1 MAPEISTTDT
11 VFLVR
16 HGERIDHV
24 SQLWQNDPAHGI
36 SDPPL
41 TSLGHQQA
49 EMTGQRLGELIQQ
62 QQQQRK
68 TMTTAAPIILVY
80 TSPFQR
86 CIDTSIGIIKGL
98 GGCID
103 SQYPPLLRMDL
114 GLTEWMSDQ
123 FYDEIYCSGSQ
134 FLARHQ
140 EQLARR
146 QAMHYHQLHLQH
158 HDSPPSPPP
167 TSDDNDDDNDSS
179 KKSISQP
186 FILPPLT
193 IDYTYHSSQ
202 YTDFSFPESY
212 PDMLKRFDYTRQQC
226 IVQSSFSFLPK
237 KYQRCSS
244 SSIYVIMVTHGIGIN
259 ALLDS
264 FRNTTTRPIK
274 TPYCC
279 ISRFQYKR
287 LFSASSIGGNKFLSF
302 AKSDND
308 DGDDDDDD
316 DGWLDPTSLK
326 FEQWKWVPDLLAS
339 DSHLTL

>member
-1 MAPEISTTDT
+1 
-11 VFLVR
+11 
-16 HGERIDHV
+16 
-24 SQLWQNDPAHGI
+24 
-36 SDPPL
+36 
-41 TSLGHQQA
+41 
-49 EMTGQRLGELIQQ
+49 MTGQQLGDLIQQ

-68 TMTTAAPIILVY
+68 SMTTAAPIILVY

-98 GGCID
+98 EGYID

-167 TSDDNDDDNDSS
+167 TNDDSDDDDSS
-179 KKSISQP
+179 KKTISQP
-186 FILPPLT
+186 FLLPPLT
-193 IDYTYHSSQ
+193 IDYSYHSSQ
-202 YTDFSFPESY
+202 YTDFHFPESY
-212 PDMLKRFDYTRQQC
+212 PDMLKRFNYTRQQC
-226 IVQSSFSFLPK
+226 IAQSSFPFLPK
-237 KYQRCSS
+237 KYQHYSAS
-244 SSIYVIMVTHGIGIN
+244 ASTYVIMVTHGIGIN

-264 FRNTTTRPIK
+264 FRNTATRPIK

-287 LFSASSIGGNKFLSF
+287 SFSSSSISGNKSHSF
-302 AKSDND
+302 AKPDND
-308 DGDDDDDD
+308 NDDDD
-316 DGWLDPTSLK
+316 DGWLDPTSLT

-339 DSHLTL
+339 DSHLDL